1 MIIFIKQAM
10 NQIYK
15 ITAIAVMAAF
25 LVQCSPKATAPLV
38 ESPNVTETPPPTRN
52 HPILCKSFSDLSGN
66 DRDKAETAFVLYKDQ
81 MKYKI
86 TRQHCPFGDKP
97 LHHGTWIQW

>member
-1 MIIFIKQAM
+1 MTKTAGSGDSFYRPSVIDHFIKQAM

-52 HPILCKSFSDLSGN
+52 HPIPVRVLAIC
-66 DRDKAETAFVLYKDQ
+66 RAMTATKQ
-81 MKYKI
+81 
-86 TRQHCPFGDKP
+86 RPP
-97 LHHGTWIQW
+97 LFCTKTK